1 MPDALRSEETVVLFH
16 KHTLATTRAVMGLI
30 NQDFIPIN
38 VHVVRQ
44 FICIPVN
51 VTLGA
56 HVGRL
61 GVLES
66 RLGRV
71 FIRNEV
77 TGITVT
83 TRVIAVHSQTAQ

>member
-1 MPDALRSEETVVLFH
+1 MSDALGSKETMVLFH
-16 KHTLATTRAVMGLI
+16 KHTLITTRAVVVLI
-30 NQDFIPIN
+30 NEHFIPIN
-38 VHVVRQ
+38 INVVRQ
-44 FICIPVN
+44 IICIPVN

-56 HVGRL
+56 HVGRH

-66 RLGRV
+66 RLGRL

-77 TGITVT
+77 TWVTVT